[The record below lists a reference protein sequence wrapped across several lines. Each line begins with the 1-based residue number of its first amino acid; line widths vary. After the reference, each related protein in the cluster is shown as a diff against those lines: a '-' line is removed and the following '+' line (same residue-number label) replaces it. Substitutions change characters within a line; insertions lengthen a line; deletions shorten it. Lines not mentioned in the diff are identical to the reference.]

1 MTVLP
6 NRIASTP
13 ALPAHG
19 GQLRTIAQQLGIPAD
34 RLTDFSASINPDGPP
49 ASVLSVLQK
58 ALSDPATLG
67 VYPDL
72 EQTVLKQAIA
82 DSAAIPTDSIS
93 VANGFVP
100 LLQAALAAVGVRR
113 CLLPVPAFG
122 EYRRSLE
129 QAGIAVAA
137 YPLEPSG
144 FRYHPAAMLAA
155 MLAPGLTPGRTPG
168 APACDAILL
177 ANPQNPSGALS
188 SAAELLAFTREAAV
202 HGITVL
208 LDEAFIDYTPAESL
222 IRHAP
227 ALPNLIL
234 FRSVTK
240 FFAMPGLRIA
250 YAVSHAVRTGE
261 IAHALPPWPVTT
273 LAALAVCATL
283 ADHAY
288 AEQSQYRNTIRR
300 TLLQQQLELQGLAV
314 YPSAANFLLLRLP
327 AHMQAATLRDTL
339 IQHQH
344 IVVRACDTFEG
355 LSPNHLRVAVRSQHD
370 NTRLAK
376 ALSV

>member
-1 MTVLP
+1 MPP
-6 NRIASTP
+6 NCVASTP
-13 ALPAHG
+13 TLPAHG
-19 GQLRTIAQQLGIPAD
+19 GQLRTIAQQLGIPTD

-49 ASVLSVLQK
+49 ASVLSALQG
-58 ALSDPATLG
+58 ALSDPATLS

-82 DSAAIPTDSIS
+82 DFAAIPADCIS

-100 LLQAALAAVGVRR
+100 LLRAALAASRVRR
-113 CLLPVPAFG
+113 CLLPVPAFS
-122 EYRRSLE
+122 EYRQSLE
-129 QAGIAVAA
+129 QAGVAVAA
-137 YPLEPSG
+137 YPLEPLG
-144 FRYHPAAMLAA
+144 FRYHPATMLAT
-155 MLAPGLTPGRTPG
+155 MLAPG

-188 SAAELLAFTREAAV
+188 SAVDLLAFTREAAV

-222 IRHAP
+222 IEHAP

-240 FFAMPGLRIA
+240 FFAMPGLRVA
-250 YAVSHAVRTGE
+250 YAVSHATRTGE
-261 IAHALPPWPVTT
+261 IAHSLPPWPITT
-273 LAALAVCATL
+273 LAALAVCAAF
-283 ADHAY
+283 ADHTY
-288 AEQSQYRNTIRR
+288 AEQSRHQNVTRR
-300 TLLQQQLELQGLAV
+300 TLLQQQLELQGLVV

-327 AHMQAATLRDTL
+327 AHMQATALRDTL
-339 IQHQH
+339 IQHEH

-355 LSPNHLRVAVRSQHD
+355 LSSNHLRVAARSEQD

-376 ALSV
+376 AFKKFLGHF